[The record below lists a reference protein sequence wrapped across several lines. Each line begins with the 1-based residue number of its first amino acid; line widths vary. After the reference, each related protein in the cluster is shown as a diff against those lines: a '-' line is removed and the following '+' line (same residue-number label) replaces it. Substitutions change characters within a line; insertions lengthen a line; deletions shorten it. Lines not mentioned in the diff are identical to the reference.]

1 MLSILHVSQPVDA
14 GVANAVADLAT
25 AQQAAGWKVT
35 VAAPAGGQLQATL
48 ERAGIHHLPWQASR
62 NPSLSM
68 ATELRDLRRII
79 DAEQPELVHL
89 HSSKAGLV
97 GRLAIRGK
105 RPTIF
110 QPHGW
115 SFCVASGPARS
126 IITLSE
132 RLATRWTDLVVC
144 VSEDERELATR
155 YGLCGD
161 RAISRSTRWTVVCNG
176 VDTQRFRPPSEQ
188 EAATARDRLGLAAG
202 AAVVCV
208 GRIARQKG
216 QDILLDAWPD
226 VLRSVPDATLYV
238 VGDGPDRAQLEAQG
252 VPGVCFVGPWD
263 DVRSWLW
270 AADVV
275 ALPSRWEGLAYTLL
289 EAMACG
295 RSVVAADATGMRQAL
310 VKPIHERRIDLAGP
324 QSPEPVGAG
333 VSALAGAQVGAAT
346 RSGLGTGPTAAPP
359 VLPVPDLPV
368 ARVATTTSVA
378 IPPAG
383 AVVPIEAAP
392 ELAGE
397 LVQRLASPSRR
408 EAEGRAARR
417 RVIAEF
423 SLHESLEEICRRTS
437 ALI

>member
-1 MLSILHVSQPVDA
+1 MIDRA
-14 GVANAVADLAT
+14 GPLAT
-25 AQQAAGWKVT
+25 QNDQPWGWKIV
-35 VAAPAGGQLQATL
+35 G
-48 ERAGIHHLPWQASR
+48 RLPRMASR
-62 NPSLSM
+62 PPSPAVDEGRCTSSGCSASM
-68 ATELRDLRRII
+68 MRRRSRSSVAMLR
-79 DAEQPELVHL
+79 EEF
-89 HSSKAGLV
+89 
-97 GRLAIRGK
+97 RLAIRGK

-270 AADVV
+270 
-275 ALPSRWEGLAYTLL
+275 
-289 EAMACG
+289 
-295 RSVVAADATGMRQAL
+295 
-310 VKPIHERRIDLAGP
+310 
-324 QSPEPVGAG
+324 
-333 VSALAGAQVGAAT
+333 
-346 RSGLGTGPTAAPP
+346 
-359 VLPVPDLPV
+359 
-368 ARVATTTSVA
+368 
-378 IPPAG
+378 
-383 AVVPIEAAP
+383 
-392 ELAGE
+392 
-397 LVQRLASPSRR
+397 
-408 EAEGRAARR
+408 
-417 RVIAEF
+417 
-423 SLHESLEEICRRTS
+423 
-437 ALI
+437 